1 MTAYAAAGLA
11 LVTIGL
17 YATITRTN
25 LLQIIIGLEIMARG
39 ISLVFILGGAQSGT
53 MSAAQSVVIT
63 LILIEAVTVAIALSG
78 GCRLPS
84 QQEPVHRGSP
94 AAEGVS

>member
-63 LILIEAVTVAIALSG
+63 LILIEAVTVAIALSLVVAAYHHNKSLSIAALR
-78 GCRLPS
+78 RLK
-84 QQEPVHRGSP
+84 G
-94 AAEGVS
+94 